1 LPDPRPSVVHW
12 HSLLNGFLCLVAATV
27 VKLVAG
33 AVGLGSHLVPQVL
46 VGLLVTT
53 AWLLTARFLL
63 PGIRGQRLWTAS
75 LPIMLLLGLLAG
87 GVGRVLC
94 VLWAVAFLTGRRY
107 TCWRLVSD
115 RRRAVGF
122 GLGAIALVL
131 AALCWGFWK
140 SGAGESL
147 AAVRG
152 LGTWSL
158 VSLLLFWA
166 WSMFHLAM
174 GMRLHFLRLRPKL
187 AVSAV
192 LIGVVPLLLV
202 VGLGLMILY
211 TGLGGARASRAEA
224 ILDGWRRLASQGA
237 ELAPA
242 LFDTTFT
249 WPDPAGGAPAWAP
262 DLASAFGRALADRAA
277 GVSEDEDDQ
286 EDEGAAADDSAAAVG
301 QDGEHTVSAA
311 GSAVQV
317 SVPVTT
323 APAGQ
328 WTVPADSTGWF
339 LAGGNIWLVRW
350 QGLDTPEPQARAW
363 QLGRKPLTELSR
375 LLRAGVV
382 ISGSVGRT
390 SQGDLV
396 IGRQDFVIGPQDGL
410 EQREAPA
417 AGRRLTGV
425 EASYRDPATT
435 GGWFPEGFFFGGTFL
450 SLGELRDGR
459 LREHGAFLRLRV
471 GPADLKADFIE
482 GESNLNVAIVV
493 GLCVVAFLFLILEG
507 FAIFFGVRISEGI
520 VTGVHALHRGTRA
533 VAAGDLDTV
542 IAIPNEDEFGD
553 LARSFN
559 EMTLAVK
566 YGREIALA
574 NERLTL
580 ELTTARGI
588 QMRLLPGAQPQV
600 PGFEVTGAS
609 VPSREIGGDYYD
621 FLVQGDDAIGIAIGD
636 VSGKGM
642 PAALLMSNLQASLH
656 GQVLHRGTVAS
667 VVQRVNDLMVR
678 STDPHMFATFFYGVL
693 ETVTGR
699 FTCTNAGHNPP
710 LVLRRDGS
718 LERLTTGGLLLG
730 MVGDMIY
737 QQDTVELAPGEVIVM
752 YTDGITEAVLPGADE
767 EDPEA
772 MFGEERLCEVIR
784 RSSHLPAS
792 GIQDAILAA
801 VADHT
806 RGVAQSDDITLVV
819 IRRQD

>member
-1 LPDPRPSVVHW
+1 MRLPDPRTPIVHW
-12 HSLLNGFLCLVAATV
+12 RSLLTGFLFLIAAAV
-27 VKLVAG
+27 LKLAAG
-33 AVGLGSHLVPQVL
+33 AAGLGSYLVPQIL
-46 VGLLVTT
+46 VGLLVTA

-63 PGIRGQRLWTAS
+63 PGLRGQRLWTAS
-75 LPIMLLLGLLAG
+75 LPVMLLLALLAG

-107 TCWRLVSD
+107 RCWRNVSD

-122 GLGAIALVL
+122 GLGAVALALV
-131 AALCWGFWK
+131 AVCWGFWK
-140 SGAGESL
+140 PTDGESPSAL
-147 AAVRG
+147 RG

-187 AVSAV
+187 AISAV

-202 VGLGLMILY
+202 VGLGLLVLY

-249 WPDPAGGAPAWAP
+249 WPDPTGGAPAWAP

-277 GVSEDEDDQ
+277 GVSDDEDEEDD
-286 EDEGAAADDSAAAVG
+286 EVAAGDDSAAAAAP
-301 QDGEHTVSAA
+301 DSSRIISAA
-311 GSAVQV
+311 GGAVQV
-317 SVPVTT
+317 SVPATT
-323 APAGQ
+323 LPPGQ
-328 WTVPADSTGWF
+328 WTAPADSTGWF

-350 QGLDTPEPQARAW
+350 QGLDTTQPQARGW
-363 QLGRKPLTELSR
+363 QLGHKPLTELSR

-390 SQGDLV
+390 AQGD
-396 IGRQDFVIGPQDGL
+396 FVLGFQDGS
-410 EQREAPA
+410 EGREAQT
-417 AGRRLTGV
+417 AGRRLAGI

-435 GGWFPEGFFFGGTFL
+435 GGWFPEGLFFGGTFL

-493 GLCVVAFLFLILEG
+493 GLAVVAFLFLIIEG
-507 FAIFFGVRISEGI
+507 FAVFFGVRISEGI

-559 EMTLAVK
+559 EMTVAVK
-566 YGREIALA
+566 HGRELALA

-580 ELTTARGI
+580 ELTTARAI

-693 ETVTGR
+693 ETATGR

-737 QQDTVELAPGEVIVM
+737 QQDTVELAPGEVIVL

>member
-1 LPDPRPSVVHW
+1 MKLPDPRTPAAHW
-12 HSLLNGFLCLVAATV
+12 RSLLLGFL
-27 VKLVAG
+27 
-33 AVGLGSHLVPQVL
+33 
-46 VGLLVTT
+46 LLVTAALLKLAAAAAGLGGQAAPAALIALLLT
-53 AWLLTARFLL
+53 GSWLLTARFLL
-63 PGIRGQRLWTAS
+63 PGIRGERAWAVS
-75 LPIMLLLGLLAG
+75 LVLVLVLTLLAG
-87 GVGRVLC
+87 GVGRVLG
-94 VLWAVAFLTGRRY
+94 VLWAVAFLTARRY
-107 TCWRLVSD
+107 RCWRRVSD
-115 RRRAVGF
+115 RRRAVAF
-122 GLGAIALVL
+122 GLGLLSVALAIT
-131 AALCWGFWK
+131 CWGFWK
-140 SGAGESL
+140 PGEGTVST
-147 AAVRG
+147 AARG

-158 VSLLLFWA
+158 VSLVLFWA
-166 WSMFHLAM
+166 WSLFHLAM

-192 LIGVVPLLLV
+192 LIGVVPLILV
-202 VGLGLMILY
+202 IGLGLMILY

-224 ILDGWRRLASQGA
+224 MLESWRRLAAQGA

-242 LFDTTFT
+242 LFDTAFS

-262 DLASAFGRALADRAA
+262 ELAAAFSRALADEVAGTGDAGDAEADGAKEGDAAETVAA
-277 GVSEDEDDQ
+277 G
-286 EDEGAAADDSAAAVG
+286 GG
-301 QDGEHTVSAA
+301 
-311 GSAVQV
+311 AVQV
-317 SVPVTT
+317 TLPARTRST
-323 APAGQ
+323 ALAAIPR
-328 WTVPADSTGWF
+328 DSTGWF
-339 LAGGNIWLVRW
+339 LAAGDVWLVRW
-350 QGLDTPEPQARAW
+350 QGLDTPQPQARAW
-363 QLGRKPLTELSR
+363 QLGRRPLTELSR
-375 LLRAGVV
+375 VLRAGVAL
-382 ISGSVGRT
+382 SGNVGR
-390 SQGDLV
+390 SAKGDLV
-396 IGRQDFVIGPQDGL
+396 IGGRDDG
-410 EQREAPA
+410 EQAGA
-417 AGRRLTGV
+417 AGAGRRFMGL

-435 GGWFPEGFFFGGTFL
+435 GGWFPEGLFFGGTFL
-450 SLGELRDGR
+450 AMHELRDGR

-482 GESNLNVAIVV
+482 GDSNLNVAIVV

-507 FAIFFGVRISEGI
+507 FALFFGVRISEGI
-520 VTGVHALHRGTRA
+520 VAGVHALHRGTRA

-559 EMTLAVK
+559 EMTFAVK
-566 YGREIALA
+566 HGRELALA
-574 NERLTL
+574 NERLTQ
-580 ELTTARGI
+580 ELATARAI
-588 QMRLLPGAQPQV
+588 QVRLLPGAQPQV

-621 FLVQGDDAIGIAIGD
+621 FLAQGDDAIGIAIGD

-667 VVQRVNDLMVR
+667 VVQRVNDLLVR

-693 ETVTGR
+693 ETATGR

-752 YTDGITEAVLPGADE
+752 YTDGITEAVAPGADE

-772 MFGEERLCEVIR
+772 MFGEERLCEVLR
-784 RSSHLPAS
+784 RSRHLPAS

-806 RGVAQSDDITLVV
+806 RGQAQSDDITLVV
-819 IRRQD
+819 IRRQE

>member
-1 LPDPRPSVVHW
+1 MKLPAPRTPATHW
-12 HSLLNGFLCLVAATV
+12 RSLLAGFLLLLAAAAL
-27 VKLVAG
+27 KLLAG
-33 AVGLGSHLVPQVL
+33 AVGLGAHPVPPVL
-46 VGLLVTT
+46 VAALVT
-53 AWLLTARFLL
+53 ASWLLTARFLL
-63 PGIRGQRLWTAS
+63 PGIRGQRLWTGS
-75 LPIMLLLGLLAG
+75 LGAVLVLSLLAG
-87 GVGRVLC
+87 GVGRVLA
-94 VLWAVAFLTGRRY
+94 VLWAVSFLTVRRY
-107 TCWRLVSD
+107 RCWRRVSD
-115 RRRAVGF
+115 RRRAVAF
-122 GLGAIALVL
+122 GLGAVAIFLV
-131 AALCWGFWK
+131 ALCWGFWK
-140 SGAGESL
+140 PGDGDSP

-152 LGTWSL
+152 VGTWAL
-158 VSLLLFWA
+158 VSLMLFWA

-211 TGLGGARASRAEA
+211 TGLGGARAARAEA
-224 ILDGWRRLASQGA
+224 ALEGWRRLAAGGA

-242 LFDTTFT
+242 LFDTSFT

-262 DLASAFGRALADRAA
+262 ELATAFRRALDDRAA
-277 GVSEDEDDQ
+277 GRDGDGEDDA
-286 EDEGAAADDSAAAVG
+286 EDDAERPGAR
-301 QDGEHTVSAA
+301 TVTAA
-311 GSAVQV
+311 GGAVQV
-317 SVPVTT
+317 SVPE
-323 APAGQ
+323 APVARGP
-328 WTVPADSTGWF
+328 WPAPADSTGWF
-339 LAGGNIWLVRW
+339 LAGGHIWLMRW
-350 QGLDTPEPQARAW
+350 QGLATPQPEVRAW
-363 QLGRKPLTELSR
+363 QLGQKPLTELSR
-375 LLRAGVV
+375 QLRAGVF
-382 ISGSVGRT
+382 ISGNVGRT
-390 SQGDLV
+390 AQGDFV
-396 IGRQDFVIGPQDGL
+396 VGFQDGMEGRHQEASARFSGRQ
-410 EQREAPA
+410 
-417 AGRRLTGV
+417 
-425 EASYRDPATT
+425 ASYRDPATT
-435 GGWFPEGFFFGGTFL
+435 GAWFPEAFFFGGTFL
-450 SLGELRDGR
+450 QLGELREGR
-459 LREHGAFLRLRV
+459 LREHSAFLRLRV
-471 GPADLKADFIE
+471 GPADLRGDFFE

-493 GLCVVAFLFLILEG
+493 ALAVVAFLFLIIEG
-507 FAIFFGVRISEGI
+507 FALFFGVRISEGI
-520 VTGVHALHRGTRA
+520 VSGVHALHRGTRA
-533 VAAGDLDTV
+533 VAAGDLDAV

-559 EMTLAVK
+559 EMTLAVRH
-566 YGREIALA
+566 GRELALA
-574 NERLTL
+574 NERLTQ
-580 ELTTARGI
+580 ELTTARAI
-588 QMRLLPGAQPQV
+588 QVRLLPGAQPQV

-621 FLVQGDDAIGIAIGD
+621 FLAQGDDAIGIAIGD

-667 VVQRVNDLMVR
+667 VVQRVNDLLVR

-693 ETVTGR
+693 ETATGR

-730 MVGDMIY
+730 MVGDMVY

-772 MFGEERLCEVIR
+772 MFGEERLCEVLR
-784 RSSHLPAS
+784 RSRHLPAS

-819 IRRQD
+819 IRRQE

>member
-1 LPDPRPSVVHW
+1 MKLPEPRTPAAPW
-12 HSLLNGFLCLVAATV
+12 RSLLGGFVLLLAAALL
-27 VKLVAG
+27 KLLAG
-33 AVGLGSHLVPQVL
+33 AAGLGANPVPPVL
-46 VGLLVTT
+46 IALLVT
-53 AWLLTARFLL
+53 ASWLLTARFLL
-63 PGIRGQRLWTAS
+63 PGIRWQRLWTVS
-75 LPIMLLLGLLAG
+75 LLAMLALGLFAG
-87 GVGRVLC
+87 GVGRVLG
-94 VLWAVAFLTGRRY
+94 VLWAISFLTVRRY
-107 TCWRLVSD
+107 RCWRRVSD
-115 RRRAVGF
+115 RRRAVAF
-122 GLGAIALVL
+122 GLGAVAIFLVV
-131 AALCWGFWK
+131 LCWGFWK
-140 SGAGESL
+140 PGDGESP

-152 LGTWSL
+152 VGTWSL
-158 VSLLLFWA
+158 VSLMLFWS

-211 TGLGGARASRAEA
+211 TGLGGARAARAEA
-224 ILDGWRRLASQGA
+224 ALEGWRRLAAGGA

-242 LFDTTFT
+242 LFDTAFS
-249 WPDPAGGAPAWAP
+249 WPDPDGGAPAWAP
-262 DLASAFGRALADRAA
+262 ELASAFQRSMTDRAA
-277 GVSEDEDDQ
+277 GRDD
-286 EDEGAAADDSAAAVG
+286 GDDSGDDSGDEEAEG
-301 QDGEHTVSAA
+301 QDGASAGDSGPAENTLTAA
-311 GSAVQV
+311 GGAVQV
-317 SVPVTT
+317 SVPAAAARSGSWT
-323 APAGQ
+323 A
-328 WTVPADSTGWF
+328 PADSTGWF
-339 LAGGNIWLVRW
+339 MAGGHIWLVRW
-350 QGLDTPEPQARAW
+350 QGLDTAQPRARAW
-363 QLGRKPLTELSR
+363 LLGQRPLTELSR
-375 LLRAGVV
+375 QLRAGVF
-382 ISGSVGRT
+382 ISGNVGRT
-390 SQGDLV
+390 AKG
-396 IGRQDFVIGPQDGL
+396 DFVIGFQDGM
-410 EQREAPA
+410 EGRDAPA
-417 AGRRLTGV
+417 EASRFAGV

-435 GGWFPEGFFFGGTFL
+435 GAWFPDAFFFGGTFL
-450 SLGELRDGR
+450 QLGELRDGR
-459 LREHGAFLRLRV
+459 LREHSAFLRLRV
-471 GPADLKADFIE
+471 GTADLKGDFIE

-493 GLCVVAFLFLILEG
+493 ALAVVAFLFLIIEC
-507 FAIFFGVRISEGI
+507 FALFFGVRISEGI
-520 VTGVHALHRGTRA
+520 VSGVHALHRGTRA
-533 VAAGDLDTV
+533 VAAGDLDAV

-566 YGREIALA
+566 HGRDLALA
-574 NERLTL
+574 NERLTQ
-580 ELTTARGI
+580 ELTTARAI
-588 QMRLLPGAQPQV
+588 QVRLLPGAQPQV

-621 FLVQGDDAIGIAIGD
+621 FLAHGDDAIGIAIGD

-667 VVQRVNDLMVR
+667 VVQRVNDLLVR

-693 ETVTGR
+693 ETATGR

-730 MVGDMIY
+730 MVGDMVY

-752 YTDGITEAVLPGADE
+752 YTDGITEAVSPGADE

-772 MFGEERLCEVIR
+772 MFGEERLCEVLR
-784 RSSHLPAS
+784 RNRHLPAS

-806 RGVAQSDDITLVV
+806 RGVVQADDITLVV

>member
-1 LPDPRPSVVHW
+1 MKLLDPRSPAPVAHW
-12 HSLLNGFLCLVAATV
+12 RSLLTGFLFLLSATLLKLLV
-27 VKLVAG
+27 G
-33 AVGLGSHLVPQVL
+33 AVGLGSHPVPPFL
-46 VGLLVTT
+46 IGLLATI

-63 PGIRGQRLWTAS
+63 PCIRGQRLWTLS
-75 LPIMLLLGLLAG
+75 LPVMLLLALLAG

-107 TCWRLVSD
+107 RCWRAVSD

-122 GLGAIALVL
+122 GLGAVALVL
-131 AALCWGFWK
+131 VALCWGFWK
-140 SGAGESL
+140 PGDGESPS
-147 AAVRG
+147 AVRG

-158 VSLLLFWA
+158 VSLALFWA

-187 AVSAV
+187 AISAV

-202 VGLGLMILY
+202 VGLGLLILY

-249 WPDPAGGAPAWAP
+249 WPDPDGGAPAWAP
-262 DLASAFGRALADRAA
+262 DLAAAFGRSLADRAA
-277 GVSEDEDDQ
+277 GITDDDDDEEDEDDGQ
-286 EDEGAAADDSAAAVG
+286 GDAGATAAR
-301 QDGEHTVSAA
+301 DGERTVSAA
-311 GSAVQV
+311 GGAVRV
-317 SVPVTT
+317 SVPV
-323 APAGQ
+323 AAPPAGS
-328 WTVPADSTGWF
+328 WSVPADSTGWF

-350 QGLDTPEPQARAW
+350 QGLGTPEPRARAW
-363 QLGRKPLTELSR
+363 QLGPRPLTELSR

-382 ISGSVGRT
+382 ISGSVGR
-390 SQGDLV
+390 SAQGD
-396 IGRQDFVIGPQDGL
+396 FVVGFQDGM
-410 EQREAPA
+410 EGREVQA
-417 AGRRLTGV
+417 AGRQLGGI

-435 GGWFPEGFFFGGTFL
+435 GGWFPDGLFFGGTFL
-450 SLGELRDGR
+450 SLGELREGR

-471 GPADLKADFIE
+471 GWADLKADFIE

-493 GLCVVAFLFLILEG
+493 GLAVVILLFLIIEG
-507 FAIFFGVRISEGI
+507 FAVFFSVRISEGI

-533 VAAGDLDTV
+533 VAAGNLDTV

-559 EMTLAVK
+559 EMTLAVRH
-566 YGREIALA
+566 GRELALA

-580 ELTTARGI
+580 ELTTARAI

-600 PGFEVTGAS
+600 AGFEVTGAS

-621 FLVQGDDAIGIAIGD
+621 FLVQGEDAIGIAIGD

-693 ETVTGR
+693 ETATGR

-730 MVGDMIY
+730 MVGDMVY

-752 YTDGITEAVLPGADE
+752 YTDGITEAVSPGADE

-819 IRRQD
+819 IRRQE

>member
-1 LPDPRPSVVHW
+1 MKLPDPSPSAAHW
-12 HSLLNGFLCLVAATV
+12 RSLLTGVLLLAAATAL
-27 VKLVAG
+27 KLVAG
-33 AVGLGSHLVPQVL
+33 AVGLGGHPVPAIL
-46 VGLLVTT
+46 VGFLVTA
-53 AWLLTARFLL
+53 AWLLTVRFLL
-63 PGIRGQRLWTAS
+63 PGVRGRRVWTAS
-75 LPIMLLLGLLAG
+75 LPVMLLLGLLAG

-94 VLWAVAFLTGRRY
+94 VLWAIAFLTGRRY
-107 TCWRLVSD
+107 RCWRGVSD

-122 GLGAIALVL
+122 GLGAVALVL

-140 SGAGESL
+140 PDDGESL
-147 AAVRG
+147 SAVRG

-158 VSLLLFWA
+158 VSLILFWA
-166 WSMFHLAM
+166 WSMFHLAI

-187 AVSAV
+187 AISAV

-224 ILDGWRRLASQGA
+224 ILDGWRRLAAQGA

-249 WPDPAGGAPAWAP
+249 WPDPAGGAPAWVP
-262 DLASAFGRALADRAA
+262 DLASAFGRSLADRAA
-277 GVSEDEDDQ
+277 GVSDDDDEDED
-286 EDEGAAADDSAAAVG
+286 GDSAAAP
-301 QDGEHTVSAA
+301 DGGRTLTTA
-311 GSAVQV
+311 GGAVQV
-317 SVPVTT
+317 SVPAATSS
-323 APAGQ
+323 AGQ

-350 QGLDTPEPQARAW
+350 QGLDTPEPRARAW

-382 ISGSVGRT
+382 VSGSVGRT
-390 SQGDLV
+390 AQGD
-396 IGRQDFVIGPQDGL
+396 FVLGFQDGS
-410 EQREAPA
+410 EGREAQTT
-417 AGRRLTGV
+417 GRRLAGI

-435 GGWFPEGFFFGGTFL
+435 GGWFPEGLFFGGTFL

-471 GPADLKADFIE
+471 GAADLKADFFE

-493 GLCVVAFLFLILEG
+493 GLCVVAFLFLIIEG
-507 FAIFFGVRISEGI
+507 FAVFFGVRISEGI

-542 IAIPNEDEFGD
+542 ITIPNEDEFGD

-559 EMTLAVK
+559 EMTQAVK
-566 YGREIALA
+566 HGRELALA

-730 MVGDMIY
+730 MVGDMVY

-752 YTDGITEAVLPGADE
+752 YTDGITEAVSPGADE